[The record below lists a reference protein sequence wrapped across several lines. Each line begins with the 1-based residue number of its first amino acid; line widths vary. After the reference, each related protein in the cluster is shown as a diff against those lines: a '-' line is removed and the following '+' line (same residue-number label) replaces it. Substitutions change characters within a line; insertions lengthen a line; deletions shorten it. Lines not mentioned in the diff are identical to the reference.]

1 MEEKDTE
8 QMENQEELNSS
19 DPWAQAFAAVN
30 KEEEEASETTTDS
43 TQPTNDD
50 NDTEGT
56 NEDKDSNESEMGDSS
71 ELSESAGAVDNTG
84 GTDSQSYAGALDDL
98 FSFTEEEV
106 TEYKDSLQEKV
117 EKQALQD
124 VANAYIKK
132 GARHTNGKLG
142 ATINDPDICKRD
154 SDGVP
159 SFYNPDT
166 GREFR
171 GDNPRRQAQEWVDDY
186 NKELANAFN
195 KTCEDYS
202 KKLLEEQGL
211 GLAVI
216 DFAPKYS
223 QLDPIRKAMFE
234 SIIED
239 YEVTDKDGDLIGYS
253 CDLDKALAAVNRQVR
268 TMQNRFKSMASEENK
283 TSGPALDMK
292 SKSKSK
298 SGKAKASHPE
308 FKSIAEAMEYQ
319 QDQLLKKMDRR

>member
-1 MEEKDTE
+1 MEEKNT
-8 QMENQEELNSS
+8 QQVENQEEFNSS

-30 KEEEEASETTTDS
+30 KEEEETSETTADTSRSTDS
-43 TQPTNDD
+43 DD
-50 NDTEGT
+50 NAEGT
-56 NEDKDSNESEMGDSS
+56 NEGADSDESEVGDSP
-71 ELSESAGAVDNTG
+71 ELSESTGATDNLGGADSGQDAGT
-84 GTDSQSYAGALDDL
+84 LDDL
-98 FSFTEEEV
+98 FSFTEEEIK
-106 TEYKDSLQEKV
+106 EYKDGLQEKI
-117 EKQALQD
+117 EKQAIDD

-186 NKELANAFN
+186 NKELAKAFN

-253 CDLDKALAAVNRQVR
+253 CDLDKALAAVNRQIR
-268 TMQNRFKSMASEENK
+268 TMQSRFKSMSSEENK
-283 TSGPALDMK
+283 ASGPALDMK

-298 SGKAKASHPE
+298 SGKVKAGHPE

-319 QDQLLKKMDRR
+319 QDQLLKKMNGR